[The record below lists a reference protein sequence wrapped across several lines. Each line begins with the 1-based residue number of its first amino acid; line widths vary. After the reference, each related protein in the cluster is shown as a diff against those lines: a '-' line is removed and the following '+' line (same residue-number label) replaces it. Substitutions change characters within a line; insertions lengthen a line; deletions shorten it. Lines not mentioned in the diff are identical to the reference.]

1 MDVDFPEAGAARG
14 AVFLLTAGGIIR
26 ILFSGVGGVWGGPF
40 GSLLWIE
47 WRFCKF

>member
-14 AVFLLTAGGIIR
+14 AVFLLTAEGLSGFYLQGYGGY
-26 ILFSGVGGVWGGPF
+26 GVFF